1 MSESSASFGQ
11 ADVEILSTVTCYDG
25 FLKLEKLEL
34 RHRLF
39 AGGWCAPLH
48 REILVKD
55 AAVGVL
61 LYDPDLDKVVLIRQF
76 RVGALG
82 SSQNPWLLELVAGMV
97 GPGELAQEVAIREAI
112 EESACTPTELIKIYD
127 YFNSPGTS
135 NEKLTLFC
143 GRVDASAAG
152 GIHGLAEEN
161 EDIEVVVLSTR
172 EAEQALASGAID
184 NAMTIMAIQ
193 WLQLNKTA
201 VLQTWT

>member
-1 MSESSASFGQ
+1 MSESSASFGR
-11 ADVEILSTVTCYDG
+11 ADVEVLSAVKCYDG

-34 RHRLF
+34 RHRLC
-39 AGGWCAPLH
+39 AGGWCAPLS

-61 LYDPDLDKVVLIRQF
+61 LYDPVLDKLVLIRQF
-76 RVGALG
+76 RAGALG
-82 SSQNPWLLELVAGMV
+82 SSQSPWLLELVAGMV
-97 GPGELAQEVAIREAI
+97 GPGEKAAEVAVREAL
-112 EESACTPTELIKIYD
+112 EESACTPTQLIKIYD

-152 GIHGLAEEN
+152 GIHGLVEEN
-161 EDIEVVVLSTR
+161 EDIEVVVL
-172 EAEQALASGAID
+172 AMDAAVQALASGAIN

-201 VLQTWT
+201 VLQAWS